1 MRISDWSSDVCSSD
15 LATITIDRPEKRNAM
30 SFAVLGEF
38 HAAIARAADD
48 EAARAVIITGAGGAF
63 CAGTDLSHLAAT
75 PPDERSGR
83 RAASAPAVP
92 WAMVEC
98 PTPVFS
104 AIARPAVAM
113 GAAFR
118 PGERRLGADG

>member
-63 CAGTDLSHLAAT
+63 CAGTDLSNLADT

-83 RAASAPAVP
+83 GRSEEHTSELQSLMRTSDAVF
-92 WAMVEC
+92 C
-98 PTPVFS
+98 LKKKKKQTS
-104 AIARPAVAM
+104 HQHN
-113 GAAFR
+113 
-118 PGERRLGADG
+118 